1 MAKPAKPL
9 TRTAWIEAGQ
19 QILRESGARALKLH
33 ALTKR
38 TGASTG
44 SFYHHFADF
53 DDYVGA
59 LLEYYGGAQ
68 WDAHIASIA
77 PAARDP
83 RARLEA
89 MIELVRAQKLTALA
103 MSMRAWARSDPRA
116 DAAVKRVDRALLEFQ
131 VACFE
136 ELGFSTSDA
145 WLRAYLFLAAA
156 SVEIPLPRKAGA
168 RGNTGERI
176 LDLLCRR

>member
-1 MAKPAKPL
+1 MTRAAKPL

-33 ALTKR
+33 ALAQR

-59 LLEYYGGAQ
+59 LLDYYGGAQ
-68 WDAHIASIA
+68 WDRHIAAIA
-77 PAARDP
+77 PAARP
-83 RARLEA
+83 ARERLAA
-89 MIELVRAQKLTALA
+89 MIELVRTENLTALA

-116 DAAVKRVDRALLEFQ
+116 DAAVKRLDRLLLEFQ
-131 VACFE
+131 VGCFK
-136 ELGFSTSDA
+136 ELGFSERDA

-168 RGNTGERI
+168 PGDTGARI

>member
-33 ALTKR
+33 ALAKR
-38 TGASTG
+38 AGASTG
-44 SFYHHFADF
+44 SFYHHFDDF
-53 DDYVGA
+53 DDFVGA
-59 LLEYYGGAQ
+59 LLDYYGGEQ
-68 WDAHIASIA
+68 WNAHIATIA
-77 PAARDP
+77 PAAGGP

-89 MIELVRAQKLTALA
+89 MIELVRAEDLTALA

-116 DAAVKRVDRALLEFQ
+116 DAAVRRLDRLLLEFQ
-131 VACFE
+131 VGCFK
-136 ELGFSTSDA
+136 ELGFSERDA

-156 SVEIPLPRKAGA
+156 SVEIPLPRKAGVRA
-168 RGNTGERI
+168 DTGERI